1 MGFRERF
8 SIPITLRWRLT
19 LWTAGLV
26 LFLGLGL
33 TVFTN
38 VITSVRIPRV
48 LTVDLVPTQL
58 PLSGQITP
66 DHSSQDP
73 AADSNGDP
81 LNVEQFQELAIREVR
96 LITIVEII
104 IFSIIGAIGAFWIS
118 RQALLPLL
126 HLNHL
131 ISEIQPESLDQRL
144 SLKRAE
150 DEIKQLA
157 DAFDDMLDRLE
168 QAFEQQGQFVA
179 DAAHELRTPLANMRT
194 NLEVIQGDPNATRS
208 DYKNLSQT
216 FNRSLARLEGLVEDL
231 LLLAKGEQAIRKE
244 TVSLEDL
251 LNKVIQETDPL
262 SQKHQVEVKLT
273 TIGNHIIAVDG
284 PLLSIAFRNLIV
296 NGIQYNH
303 PGGTVTVTVQV
314 DETTAMICVA
324 DTGIGI
330 LEDDLPYIFERFYRV
345 DKSRAQYLGGS
356 GLGLSIAAHIVEL
369 HGGSIEVESA
379 PEAGSSFIVRL
390 PYQEYTSNS

>member
-1 MGFRERF
+1 MRFRERF
-8 SIPITLRWRLT
+8 SIPITLRWSLT

-38 VITSVRIPRV
+38 VITSIRIPRV

-73 AADSNGDP
+73 AADSNGHP
-81 LNVEQFQELAIREVR
+81 AIVEQFQELAIREVR

-118 RQALLPLL
+118 RQALQPLR

-131 ISEIQPESLDQRL
+131 VSEIEPGTLNQRL
-144 SLKRAE
+144 SLSRRE

-157 DAFDDMLDRLE
+157 DAFDDMLERLE
-168 QAFEQQGQFVA
+168 RAFGQQGRFVA

-194 NLEVIQGDPNATRS
+194 NLEVIQADPNATRS
-208 DYKNLSQT
+208 DYKNLSKT

-231 LLLAKGEQAIRKE
+231 LLLAKGEQAINKE
-244 TVSLEDL
+244 PVSLEDL
-251 LNKVIQETDPL
+251 LNKVIQETEPL
-262 SQKHQVEVKLT
+262 SQKHQVEVKLGT
-273 TIGNHIIAVDG
+273 TGNHIIAVDG

-296 NGIQYNH
+296 NGIQYNRA
-303 PGGTVTVTVQV
+303 GGQVTGTVRVEE
-314 DETTAMICVA
+314 ETAIIEVI

-330 LEDDLPYIFERFYRV
+330 QKHDLPHIFERFYRV
-345 DKSRAQYLGGS
+345 DKSQSQYLGGA
-356 GLGLSIAAHIVEL
+356 GLGLSITAHIVEL
-369 HGGSIEVESA
+369 HGGSIEAESE
-379 PEAGSSFIVRL
+379 PEAGSCFTIRL

>member
-1 MGFRERF
+1 MKFRERF

-38 VITSVRIPRV
+38 VITSIRIPRV

-66 DHSSQDP
+66 DYSSQDP
-73 AADSNGDP
+73 AADSTGDP

-118 RQALLPLL
+118 RQALHPLL

-244 TVSLEDL
+244 PVSLEDL

-262 SQKHQVEVKLT
+262 SQKHQVEIKLAT
-273 TIGNHIIAVDG
+273 TGNHIIAVDG

-303 PGGTVTVTVQV
+303 PGGAVTINVQV
-314 DETTAMICVA
+314 EKSATVVSIA
-324 DTGIGI
+324 DTGMGI
-330 LEDDLPYIFERFYRV
+330 PESDLPHIFERFYRV
-345 DKSRAQYLGGS
+345 DKSRAQNLGGA

-369 HGGSIEVESA
+369 HGGSIEVESE
-379 PEAGSSFIVRL
+379 PGVGSCFIMRL
-390 PYQEYTSNS
+390 PYQESTSNS